1 MTKDE
6 LIDRLQKSTL
16 PGDAVVR
23 FSCDAIVDG
32 DLDQLVGDVT
42 GVIEHHDRL
51 IIEGD
56 GVDPEDRA
64 EWEQKWDADSDA

>member
-1 MTKDE
+1 LTVCKN
-6 LIDRLQKSTL
+6 QPSPATQWC
-16 PGDAVVR
+16 V

-32 DLDQLVGDVT
+32 EPDQLVGDVT

-64 EWEQKWDADSDA
+64 EWEQKWGTDSDD